1 MWGSLNVH
9 VIICWH
15 YRGTAR
21 GERERKRERECVCTL
36 YINWQVV
43 IKCADLSTISSSS
56 PAPVTHK
63 RLQQSESSSPED
75 HQPSLY
81 LYIPLFPS
89 PPLYLFLLPSSIQ
102 SLPLHPSSPFPTVP
116 PDFCSHVFFTY
127 WPIPP
132 LWESLCICLSV
143 FLAKFFYYFFTILLF
158 RPFQSLYH
166 SRSLYYIL
174 PPFFRSHQID
184 KKLNGC
190 FRWKSRWW

>member
-1 MWGSLNVH
+1 MLSYVS
-9 VIICWH
+9 IIG
-15 YRGTAR
+15 GTVR
-21 GERERKRERECVCTL
+21 VEKECTRVRERICVCTL

-89 PPLYLFLLPSSIQ
+89 PPLYLFLSYPPPFSPCHSIPRLLSPLSPLIFLVTCCF
-102 SLPLHPSSPFPTVP
+102 SLI
-116 PDFCSHVFFTY
+116 DQ
-127 WPIPP
+127 IPQY
-132 LWESLCICLSV
+132 ESLHLSFCLSPT
-143 FLAKFFYYFFTILLF
+143 KFYYFFTILIF

-174 PPFFRSHQID
+174 PSFFNFYQIN
-184 KKLNGC
+184 KNGC
-190 FRWKSRWW
+190 FRWKNPDAVRK

>member
-1 MWGSLNVH
+1 MLSYVS
-9 VIICWH
+9 IIG
-15 YRGTAR
+15 GTVR
-21 GERERKRERECVCTL
+21 VEKECTRVRERICVCTL

-89 PPLYLFLLPSSIQ
+89 PPLYLSLLPSSIQ

-116 PDFCSHVFFTY
+116 LDFSSHMLFFTY
-127 WPIPP
+127 WPNPP
-132 LWESLCICLSV
+132 VWVSAFV
-143 FLAKFFYYFFTILLF
+143 FLSLSHKILLLF
-158 RPFQSLYH
+158 HYSHLPSFSVALSFSQSL
-166 SRSLYYIL
+166 LYFAI
-174 PPFFRSHQID
+174 FFQFLSNQ
-184 KKLNGC
+184 
-190 FRWKSRWW
+190 

>member
-1 MWGSLNVH
+1 MLSYVGIIWGQQ
-9 VIICWH
+9 
-15 YRGTAR
+15 
-21 GERERKRERECVCTL
+21 GERERERECVCTL

-102 SLPLHPSSPFPTVP
+102 SLPLHPSSPFHNVP
-116 PDFCSHVFFTY
+116 PIFAFFCHVF
-127 WPIPP
+127 
-132 LWESLCICLSV
+132 SLIDRFLPYASLSAFV
-143 FLAKFFYYFFTILLF
+143 FLSLFHKILLLF
-158 RPFQSLYH
+158 PLFS
-166 SRSLYYIL
+166 SSIL
-174 PPFFRSHQID
+174 FSHFIILAFSIIFFFHSHQID
-184 KKLNGC
+184 
-190 FRWKSRWW
+190 